1 MKEAY
6 QPKKQKYNDL
16 VSLAKEMADAGV
28 KGVLFNGHQ
37 ILTNQ
42 AKYTLY
48 NSKVTIVP
56 TK

>member
-1 MKEAY
+1 MY

-16 VSLAKEMADAGV
+16 VSLAKEMAEAKV

-37 ILTNQ
+37 ILTND
-42 AKYTLY
+42 AKYSLY
-48 NSKVTIVP
+48 QGKVTVVP

>member
-1 MKEAY
+1 MKGTY
-6 QPKKQKYNDL
+6 QPKKEKYNDL
-16 VSLAKEMADAGV
+16 VSLAKEMVDAKV

-37 ILTNQ
+37 ILTND

-48 NSKVTIVP
+48 NGKVTTVP

>member
-1 MKEAY
+1 MY

-16 VSLAKEMADAGV
+16 VSLAKEMVDAGV

-37 ILTNQ
+37 ILTND

-48 NSKVTIVP
+48 NSKVIIIP

>member
-1 MKEAY
+1 MKGTY
-6 QPKKQKYNDL
+6 QPKKEKYNDL

-37 ILTNQ
+37 ILTND

-48 NSKVTIVP
+48 NGKVTTVP

>member
-1 MKEAY
+1 MY

-16 VSLAKEMADAGV
+16 VTLAKEMADAGV

-37 ILTNQ
+37 ILTNG

-48 NSKVTIVP
+48 DGKVVTVP